1 MMISRI
7 DAMDVERHRQRLFGL
22 AYRMLG
28 DAHEAEDLVQEAYLR
43 WYQEDRAAVDSPEG
57 WLVRVTSRLAIDRLR
72 RARTE
77 RLAYTGPWLPE
88 PIADAADGPAELA
101 SDLSVALLVLLE
113 RLAPEERAAFLLR
126 DVFDAP
132 YGEIARTLDRTP
144 AAARQMVHR
153 ARERVRGGQARF
165 DVPGDVQERLLHRFL
180 DALHADDQ
188 QALLALF
195 APDATFTSDGGGK
208 AHATR
213 NVVRGADRIA
223 RLFLGLERKA
233 PDGLTRE
240 IVRVNGT
247 PALLTRIHGEPY
259 AVFSFATDG
268 ERLLAVYTTLNPDK
282 LRRVGGR

>member
-1 MMISRI
+1 MISRI
-7 DAMDVERHRQRLFGL
+7 DSMDVERHRPRLFGL

-43 WYQEDRAAVDSPEG
+43 WYQEDRAAIESPEA

-132 YGEIARTLDRTP
+132 YGEIAQTLDRTP
-144 AAARQMVHR
+144 AAVRQMVHR
-153 ARERVRGGQARF
+153 ARERVRGDRARF
-165 DVPGDVQERLLHRFL
+165 DVPAAVQERLLHRFL
-180 DALHADDQ
+180 DALQTDDQ
-188 QALLALF
+188 EAMLALF

-208 AHATR
+208 ARAAR
-213 NVVRGADRIA
+213 NVVRGADRLA
-223 RLFLGLERKA
+223 RLFLGLQHKSPE
-233 PDGLTRE
+233 GMTRE

-247 PALLTRIHGEPY
+247 PAVLTRIHGRPY

-268 ERLLAVYTTLNPDK
+268 ERLLAVYSTLNPDK
-282 LRRVGGR
+282 LRRIEG

>member
-1 MMISRI
+1 MITRTEPT
-7 DAMDVERHRQRLFGL
+7 DVERHRPRLFGL

-43 WYQEDRAAVDSPEG
+43 WYQQDRATIDSPEG

-126 DVFDAP
+126 DVFDAD
-132 YGEIARTLDRTP
+132 YGEIARTLERTP
-144 AAARQMVHR
+144 AAVRQMVHR
-153 ARERVRGGQARF
+153 ARERVRGGRARF

-180 DALHADDQ
+180 HALQSDDQ
-188 QALLALF
+188 EALLALF
-195 APDATFTSDGGGK
+195 TPDATFTSDGGGK
-208 AHATR
+208 ARAAR
-213 NVVRGADRIA
+213 NVVHGADRLV
-223 RLFLGLERKA
+223 RLFLGLKRKA
-233 PDGLTRE
+233 PEGMTRE
-240 IVRVNGT
+240 IVSVNGA
-247 PALLTRIHGEPY
+247 PALVTRIHGHPY

-268 ERLLAVYTTLNPDK
+268 ERLVAVYSTLNPDK
-282 LRRVGGR
+282 LGRIGR

>member
-1 MMISRI
+1 MITRTDI
-7 DAMDVERHRQRLFGL
+7 DDVERHRPRLFGL

-43 WYQEDRAAVDSPEG
+43 WYQEDRSAIDSPEG

-77 RLAYTGPWLPE
+77 RMAYTGPWLPE
-88 PIADAADGPAELA
+88 PIADPADGPAELA

-144 AAARQMVHR
+144 AAVRQMVHR
-153 ARERVRGGQARF
+153 ARERVRGDRARF
-165 DVPGDVQERLLHRFL
+165 DVPSDAQERLLHRFL

-188 QALLALF
+188 EALLALF

-208 AHATR
+208 ARAAR
-213 NVVRGADRIA
+213 NVVYGADRVV
-223 RLFLGLERKA
+223 RLLLGLQHKA
-233 PDGLTRE
+233 PPGVTRE
-240 IVRVNGT
+240 IASVNGA
-247 PALLTRIHGEPY
+247 PALVTRIDGHLY

-268 ERLLAVYTTLNPDK
+268 ERLLAIYSTLNPDK
-282 LRRVGGR
+282 LGRMQR

>member
-1 MMISRI
+1 MISRT
-7 DAMDVERHRQRLFGL
+7 DSMDVERHRPRLFGL

-43 WYQEDRAAVDSPEG
+43 WYQQHRAEVESPEA

-77 RLAYTGPWLPE
+77 REAYTGPWLPE

-132 YGEIARTLDRTP
+132 YGEIARTLERTP
-144 AAARQMVHR
+144 AAVRQMVHR
-153 ARERVRGGQARF
+153 ARQRVRGGRARF
-165 DVPGDVQERLLHRFL
+165 DVPAPLQERLLHRFL
-180 DALHADDQ
+180 DALHTDDQ
-188 QALLALF
+188 EAMLALF
-195 APDATFTSDGGGK
+195 SPDATFTSDGGGK
-208 AHATR
+208 ALAAR
-213 NVVRGADRIA
+213 NVVRGADRLV
-223 RLFLGLERKA
+223 RLFLGLRRKA
-233 PDGLTRE
+233 PEGTTRE

-247 PALLTRIHGEPY
+247 PAIVTRVHGRLY

-268 ERLLAVYTTLNPDK
+268 ERLLAVYSTLNPDK
-282 LRRVGGR
+282 LRRMGE

>member
-1 MMISRI
+1 MISRI
-7 DAMDVERHRQRLFGL
+7 DSVDVERHRPRLFGL

-43 WYQEDRAAVDSPEG
+43 WYQADRASIESPEA

-77 RLAYTGPWLPE
+77 RQAYTGPWLPE

-132 YGEIARTLDRTP
+132 YGEIAQTLDRTP

-165 DVPGDVQERLLHRFL
+165 DVPAAVQERLLHRFL
-180 DALHADDQ
+180 DALQTDDQ
-188 QALLALF
+188 EAMLALF

-208 AHATR
+208 ARAAR
-213 NVVRGADRIA
+213 NVVRGADRLA
-223 RLFLGLERKA
+223 RLFLGLQRKSPA
-233 PDGLTRE
+233 GTTRE

-247 PALLTRIHGEPY
+247 PALLTRIDGRPY

-268 ERLLAVYTTLNPDK
+268 ERLLAVYSTLNPDK
-282 LRRVGGR
+282 LRRIEG